1 MTAGATAASESGVPP
16 SPDVVDEAVGAAAG
30 TRTAARWLASA
41 LGGIPS
47 LAILASIVRA
57 PGDAGFDETKLAVG
71 VALAV
76 LGAIVGVLGFARVIA
91 PVPLEDKD
99 LRGFDLTRIPGQP
112 FTTFEELV
120 KDMTDLRSGATGE
133 EYEATGSLRASKRA
147 EVKAQQDEAAAK
159 TAEQEAAAN
168 PTDQALQQ
176 RAAEARTRADAAQR
190 DAAAKAAQAAA
201 DAAGLGVWTEQL
213 SRREAI
219 RRDVYRLKAAD
230 EVGRRYL
237 HARVAAVFAAGLIAA
252 GVVLLGLAPKPKAA
266 TSPTLPRLV
275 TLTLNQAG
283 QRALGCSAN
292 SLRALQTGGDASAP
306 IVITLP
312 TPDCPSRAVVFTTT
326 KPEGFGTVAPV
337 QPIKAG

>member
-147 EVKAQQDEAAAK
+147 EVKAQQDESAAK
-159 TAEQEAAAN
+159 TAE
-168 PTDQALQQ
+168 
-176 RAAEARTRADAAQR
+176 
-190 DAAAKAAQAAA
+190 QAAA

-252 GVVLLGLAPKPKAA
+252 GVVLLRLSPKPKAA

-306 IVITLP
+306 IGLTLP